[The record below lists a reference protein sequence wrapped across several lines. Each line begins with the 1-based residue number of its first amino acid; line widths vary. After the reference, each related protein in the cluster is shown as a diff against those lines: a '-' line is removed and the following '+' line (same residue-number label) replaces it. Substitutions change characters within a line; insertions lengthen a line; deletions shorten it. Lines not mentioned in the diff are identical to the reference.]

1 MHADVTKVRAEI
13 HRVCAELRT
22 LKSGAVTVPQ
32 EIALRRVDQVTA
44 HYAEV
49 AEPWLRGLIG
59 ELTSSGG
66 DDFANLLECSNHRA
80 LQMQLVAL
88 LPDLIGEA
96 LKSKVRTHY
105 AASGETGTDPA
116 TLPARIRKLEAD
128 LLALEIK
135 DVALSEKHGEPLRPE
150 TDPRALLGVA

>member
-1 MHADVTKVRAEI
+1 MHAEIAKVRAEI
-13 HRVCAELRT
+13 ERICAELRT

-32 EIALRRVDQVTA
+32 EIALRRVDQLTA
-44 HYAEV
+44 HYAEL

-66 DDFANLLECSNHRA
+66 DNPANLLECSNHRA
-80 LQMQLVAL
+80 LQMQLVTL
-88 LPDLIGEA
+88 LPELIADA
-96 LKSKVRTHY
+96 LKSRVRAHY

-128 LLALEIK
+128 LLALETK
-135 DVALSEKHGEPLRPE
+135 DVALSEKHGEPLRAD
-150 TDPRALLGVA
+150 TNPRALLGVA